1 MFGGTETVA
10 SSAEWTMAELITH
23 PEQLAQVQAEL
34 ENVVDTIRVVYESDL
49 DKLSYLRCIVKE
61 TYRLQP
67 PIPLTPSQVGGE
79 LHNRQVLRVMFG
91 Q

>member
-61 TYRLQP
+61 TYRLHP